1 MRVTLKEFRYYL
13 RVQGKDDD
21 GIFSMTCIFR
31 FLREPGDSVA
41 EIRARMDRF
50 VARYEAIFD
59 PLFESIIDGE
69 KLPTLRDSPGKTQA
83 GYRYAGCLTEAGIR
97 ERPAYL
103 RETFGMD
110 DPQSV
115 YSPFRHQRVDIMGQ
129 IPATEAEL
137 DSAILEV
144 DSEVDHGLQVCLFR
158 FLQGRDDLD
167 DLEPEARKN
176 VDRLDNTLAETAETG
191 QDHFRRLMDRKAP
204 VIPLK

>member
-41 EIRARMDRF
+41 DIRAQMDGF
-50 VARYEAIFD
+50 VARYEAVLD

-83 GYRYAGCLTEAGIR
+83 GYRYAGYLTEVGMR
-97 ERPAYL
+97 KRPAHL
-103 RETFGMD
+103 RQTFGID

-115 YSPFRHQRVDIMGQ
+115 YSQFRHQRVDIMCE
-129 IPATEAEL
+129 IPAIEAEL
-137 DSAILEV
+137 DSATLEV

-167 DLEPEARKN
+167 HMEPEARNN
-176 VDRLDNTLAETAETG
+176 VDRLDNTLAEIAATG
-191 QDHFRRLMDRKAP
+191 QDHFRRLMNRKAP
-204 VIPLK
+204 VIPLN